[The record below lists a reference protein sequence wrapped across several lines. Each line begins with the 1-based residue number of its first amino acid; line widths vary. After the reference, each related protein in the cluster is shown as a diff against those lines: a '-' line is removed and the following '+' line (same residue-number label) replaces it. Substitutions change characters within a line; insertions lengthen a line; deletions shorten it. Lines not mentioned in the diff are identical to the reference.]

1 MTAAEATSAAS
12 GVVPQLA
19 KFAGAMRQHGI
30 RVGLGDEIDAA
41 TALTL
46 VDLFDR
52 DEVRRGL
59 RIALKV
65 PRHAWSTFDR
75 LFDEYWGRTVH
86 PNPPGHNLLR
96 DHRGPLQWR
105 WDGQRVHL
113 CSADDSETRGGDQP
127 PGYTSEALLRRKPF
141 EQFSAADVAGM
152 ERLLARL
159 AVKLA
164 TRRSRRLIPTHT
176 RGSVDLRRSFRR
188 ALASE
193 GELLSLARRSHALD
207 EPRLAVLCDTSGSMD
222 TCARFLLA
230 FAFALRRVLKRTEIF
245 AFNTA
250 LVRITRMITPA
261 KASQTLKE
269 LAAGVPDW
277 SGGTRIGSC
286 LAEFVSQ
293 YASKLVDRGTTVVVV
308 SDGLDL
314 GDAAQLANAMRELH
328 ARAATIVWLNPLLG
342 DARYQPAAAGMRAAL
357 PFVDY
362 FGSAHNLEGLETLL
376 RFVK

>member
-1 MTAAEATSAAS
+1 MNAS
-12 GVVPQLA
+12 SGIVAQLA
-19 KFAGAMRQHGI
+19 RFAGAMRENGI

-41 TALTL
+41 TALAL
-46 VDLFDR
+46 VDLLDR
-52 DEVRRGL
+52 DEVQRGL

-65 PRHAWSTFDR
+65 PREAWPTFDR
-75 LFDEYWGRTVH
+75 LFDEYWGGDVAR
-86 PNPPGHNLLR
+86 PPPPPRQSLPR

-113 CSADDSETRGGDQP
+113 SAADDAGPRSGDET

-141 EQFSAADVAGM
+141 EQFSTADVSAM

-164 TRRSRRLIPTHT
+164 TRKTRRLIPTHG
-176 RGSVDLRRSFRR
+176 RGLVDLRRSFRH

-193 GELLSLARRSHALD
+193 GEFLSLARRKRAL
-207 EPRLAVLCDTSGSMD
+207 EQPRLVVLYDTSGSMD
-222 TCARFLLA
+222 PYARFLLA
-230 FAFALRRVLKRTEIF
+230 FAFALRRAWKRTEIF

-250 LVRITRMITPA
+250 LVRITRLITPA
-261 KASQTLKE
+261 KAEQTFRE

-286 LAEFVSQ
+286 LAEFVARYQ
-293 YASKLVDRGTTVVVV
+293 GQLVDRNTTVALI

-314 GDAAQLANAMRELH
+314 GDVAQLASAMRELR
-328 ARAATIVWLNPLLG
+328 ARAGTVVWLNPLLG
-342 DARYQPAAAGMRAAL
+342 DHRYQPTAAGMQAAL

-362 FGSAHNLEGLETLL
+362 FGPAHNLESLERLL